1 MPKEVDA
8 YYAAGLAAVVEKPI
22 DPVKLSK
29 AVSGY
34 GASGL
39 RSSGLRA
46 DIPELFDRQQIGLI
60 LDNFAAERS
69 IELLAELDASIQDSV
84 RSIRGSLA
92 DGQLAH
98 VSRRAHRLAGAALNF
113 GLPAL
118 HKSAQELELSIERGD
133 RTLLGQRVR
142 ETEQAAD
149 AALQAIALLRRS
161 LGNDAA
167 CVAGEQTTASS

>member
-1 MPKEVDA
+1 
-8 YYAAGLAAVVEKPI
+8 VVEKPI

-113 GLPAL
+113 GLPTL

>member
-1 MPKEVDA
+1 VDA

-22 DPVKLSK
+22 NPVKLSQ
-29 AVSGY
+29 AVSGHAV
-34 GASGL
+34 GGW

-46 DIPELFDRQQIGLI
+46 DIPQLFDRQQIGLI
-60 LDNFAAERS
+60 LDSFVVGRS
-69 IELLAELDASIQDSV
+69 IELLAELDASIQDSL
-84 RSIRGSLA
+84 RSIRRSLA
-92 DGQLAH
+92 DGQLAD

-118 HKSAQELELSIERGD
+118 HKSAQELELSIERGG
-133 RTLLGQRVR
+133 TALLGQLVL

-161 LGNDAA
+161 LSNDVKA
-167 CVAGEQTTASS
+167 CVADGQITASS

>member
-1 MPKEVDA
+1 
-8 YYAAGLAAVVEKPI
+8 
-22 DPVKLSK
+22 
-29 AVSGY
+29 Y

-92 DGQLAH
+92 DGQLTH

-133 RTLLGQRVR
+133 RTLLGQPFR
-142 ETEQAAD
+142 ETERAPH
-149 AALQAIALLRRS
+149 
-161 LGNDAA
+161 
-167 CVAGEQTTASS
+167 